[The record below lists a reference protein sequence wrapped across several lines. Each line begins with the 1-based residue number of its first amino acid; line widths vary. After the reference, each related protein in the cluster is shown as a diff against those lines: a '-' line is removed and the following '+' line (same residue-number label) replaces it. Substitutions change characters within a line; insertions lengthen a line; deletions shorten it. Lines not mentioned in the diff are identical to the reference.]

1 MNNTCQCNND
11 DNIDNKTVD
20 ILGYISTVIFTVL
33 LMPQVYKTTVSKSSK
48 DISLLFLFLGET
60 GCALMIPYAVI
71 LNLTPILISN
81 TIMLTLNTYLI
92 IFKLLENNK
101 YIQKT
106 ETETEIENTITMI

>member
-48 DISLLFLFLGET
+48 DISLLFLLLGET
-60 GCALMIPYAVI
+60 GCSLMIPYSVI
-71 LNLTPILISN
+71 LDLNPILISN
-81 TIMLTLNTYLI
+81 IIMLSMNTYLI
-92 IFKLLENNK
+92 SFKLLEKRGYIKNK
-101 YIQKT
+101 
-106 ETETEIENTITMI
+106 EIKNTITMI